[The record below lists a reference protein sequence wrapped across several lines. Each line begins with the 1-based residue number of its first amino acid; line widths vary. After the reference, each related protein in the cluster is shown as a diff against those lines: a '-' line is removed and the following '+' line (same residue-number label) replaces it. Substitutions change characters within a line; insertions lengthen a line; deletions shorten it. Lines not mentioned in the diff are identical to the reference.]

1 MWYEVIIF
9 KEEEMENK
17 KEHNFNEKTE
27 EFINGENL
35 KVWLSPKYA
44 ETKKKVIEMIDSNKY
59 GLTDNDFWILM
70 NKTSKGDK
78 MAYTGL
84 IISHNGCLKIND
96 ALDDKIKFKPSC
108 VKENQNGYEGSLV
121 FTYCNDEQGIYEV
134 GEINASNYKQK
145 NGRYP
150 YAMAYKRLFD
160 RVVLKNSKLAYAGV
174 YSDSEADEFKEPI
187 NEKEEIM
194 KTPISEGRLQ
204 EIKDLIVETKTNTE
218 KFLNYY
224 NLKSLEEINQDN
236 VLKIERSLI
245 EKKKLLENKTLNKME
260 EIINE

>member
-1 MWYEVIIF
+1 
-9 KEEEMENK
+9 MEKK

-121 FTYCNDEQGIYEV
+121 YTYCNDEQGIYEV

-145 NGRYP
+145 TGRYP

-194 KTPISEGRLQ
+194 KTPISEERLQ
-204 EIKDLIVETKTNTE
+204 EIKDLIEETKTDTN
-218 KFLNYY
+218 KFLKYY
-224 NLKSLEEINQDN
+224 KLNSLEEINIDN
-236 VLKIERSLI
+236 VLKIEQALI
-245 EKKKLLENKTLNKME
+245 SKKELLENKTLNKME

>member
-1 MWYEVIIF
+1 
-9 KEEEMENK
+9 MENK

-121 FTYCNDEQGIYEV
+121 FTYCNDDQGIYEV

-174 YSDSEADEFKEPI
+174 YSDSEAEEFKEPI

-194 KTPISEGRLQ
+194 KTPISEERLQ
-204 EIKDLIVETKTNTE
+204 EIKDLIEETKTDTN
-218 KFLNYY
+218 KFLKYY
-224 NLKSLEEINQDN
+224 SLKSLEEINIDN
-236 VLKIERSLI
+236 VLNIERSLI